1 MRSLLW
7 LIVLFI
13 VAVVIVLTGTHYN
26 GNVFIVVEQTQ
37 IRINL
42 HLFVGLVIL
51 LVVLLY
57 VLLRIV
63 MGLVHLPGQWT
74 RWRVNHQRHQV
85 ETALNHAGL
94 AFFEGRFQFAEREAE
109 RVLGNKQGHNSR
121 ALALMIAAHS
131 ADQIDELAK
140 RDRYLNEIAQLP
152 EKQQLSRYLLLAR
165 SALAKHDNVGAK
177 NALEAASKISPN
189 LTQVAK
195 LRLRYEWENGN
206 PQGVLQQVDKLS
218 RADALSESE
227 LQSYRHW
234 AYQQLLTRAHD
245 PSELKM
251 SLKAIPADEREG
263 NLCVD
268 IVKKYLQLGMY
279 AQALKYV
286 KKYYPVSFNPD
297 LLPLFSEAN
306 QYSSVKD
313 QQKSIEIA
321 EKWLQQRPQDPALQM
336 LLGQLSYDQQLW
348 GKAKSYLEASLQISN
363 NNVARL
369 LLAKVLE
376 HSGQTAAAQQQREQ
390 VLATISNEDE
400 F

>member
-234 AYQQLLTRAHD
+234 AYQQLLARAHD

-251 SLKAIPADEREG
+251 SLKAISADEREG
-263 NLCVD
+263 DLCVD

>member
-109 RVLGNKQGHNSR
+109 RVLGNKQGLNSR

-165 SALAKHDNVGAK
+165 SALAKHDNVDAK

-263 NLCVD
+263 DLCVD

>member
-165 SALAKHDNVGAK
+165 SALAKHDNIGAK

-234 AYQQLLTRAHD
+234 AYQQLLARAHD

-263 NLCVD
+263 DLCVD

>member
-74 RWRVNHQRHQV
+74 SWRVNHQRHQV

-263 NLCVD
+263 DLCVD

>member
-263 NLCVD
+263 DLCVD

-286 KKYYPVSFNPD
+286 MKYYPVSFNPD

>member
-109 RVLGNKQGHNSR
+109 RVLGNKQGLNSR

-177 NALEAASKISPN
+177 NALEAASKINPN

-263 NLCVD
+263 DLCVD

-376 HSGQTAAAQQQREQ
+376 QSGQTAAAQQQREQ

>member
-251 SLKAIPADEREG
+251 SLKAIPADECEG
-263 NLCVD
+263 DLCVD

>member
-63 MGLVHLPGQWT
+63 MGLVHLPGQWA

-263 NLCVD
+263 DLCVD

>member
-263 NLCVD
+263 DLCVD

-321 EKWLQQRPQDPALQM
+321 EKWLQQQPQDPALQM

>member
-74 RWRVNHQRHQV
+74 RWRDNHQRHQV

-165 SALAKHDNVGAK
+165 SALAKHDHVGAK

-263 NLCVD
+263 DLCVD

>member
-195 LRLRYEWENGN
+195 LLLRYEWENGN

-245 PSELKM
+245 PSELRM

-263 NLCVD
+263 DLCVD

>member
-263 NLCVD
+263 DLCVD

>member
-195 LRLRYEWENGN
+195 LLLRYEWENGN

-263 NLCVD
+263 DLCVD

>member
-109 RVLGNKQGHNSR
+109 RVLGNKQGLNSR

-263 NLCVD
+263 DLCVD

-376 HSGQTAAAQQQREQ
+376 QSGQTAAAQQQREQ

>member
-165 SALAKHDNVGAK
+165 SALAKHDHVGAK

-263 NLCVD
+263 DLCVD

>member
-206 PQGVLQQVDKLS
+206 PQGVLQLVDKLS

-263 NLCVD
+263 DLCVD

>member
-94 AFFEGRFQFAEREAE
+94 AFFEGRFLFAEREAE

-195 LRLRYEWENGN
+195 LLLRYEWENGN
-206 PQGVLQQVDKLS
+206 PPGVLQQVDKLS

-245 PSELKM
+245 PSELRM

-263 NLCVD
+263 DLCVD

>member
-263 NLCVD
+263 DFCVD

>member
-57 VLLRIV
+57 VLLRIM

-251 SLKAIPADEREG
+251 ILKAIPADEREG
-263 NLCVD
+263 DLCVD

>member
-1 MRSLLW
+1 MRTLLW

-206 PQGVLQQVDKLS
+206 PQGVLKQVDKLS

-263 NLCVD
+263 DLCVD

>member
-165 SALAKHDNVGAK
+165 SALAKHDNVSAK

-263 NLCVD
+263 DLCVD

-348 GKAKSYLEASLQISN
+348 GKAKSYLEACLQISN

>member
-165 SALAKHDNVGAK
+165 SALAKHDNVSAK

-263 NLCVD
+263 DLCVD

>member
-245 PSELKM
+245 PSELKL

-263 NLCVD
+263 DLCVD

-376 HSGQTAAAQQQREQ
+376 QSGQTAAAQQQREQ

>member
-109 RVLGNKQGHNSR
+109 RVLGNKQGLNSR

-263 NLCVD
+263 DLCVD

-363 NNVARL
+363 NNVAKL

>member
-195 LRLRYEWENGN
+195 LLLRYEWENGN
-206 PQGVLQQVDKLS
+206 PPGVLQQVDKLS

-245 PSELKM
+245 PSELRM

-263 NLCVD
+263 DLCVD

>member
-109 RVLGNKQGHNSR
+109 RVLGNKQGLNSR

-165 SALAKHDNVGAK
+165 SALAKHDNIGAK

-263 NLCVD
+263 DLCVD

>member
-1 MRSLLW
+1 
-7 LIVLFI
+7 
-13 VAVVIVLTGTHYN
+13 
-26 GNVFIVVEQTQ
+26 
-37 IRINL
+37 
-42 HLFVGLVIL
+42 
-51 LVVLLY
+51 
-57 VLLRIV
+57 
-63 MGLVHLPGQWT
+63 
-74 RWRVNHQRHQV
+74 
-85 ETALNHAGL
+85 
-94 AFFEGRFQFAEREAE
+94 
-109 RVLGNKQGHNSR
+109 
-121 ALALMIAAHS
+121 MIAAHS

-165 SALAKHDNVGAK
+165 SALAKHDHVGAK

-263 NLCVD
+263 DLCVD

>member
-263 NLCVD
+263 DLCVD

-348 GKAKSYLEASLQISN
+348 GKAKSYLEACLQISN

>member
-165 SALAKHDNVGAK
+165 SALAKHDHIGAK

-263 NLCVD
+263 DLCVD

>member
-109 RVLGNKQGHNSR
+109 RVLGNKQGLNSR

-263 NLCVD
+263 DLCVD

>member
-26 GNVFIVVEQTQ
+26 GNVFIVLEQTQ

-263 NLCVD
+263 DLCVD

-336 LLGQLSYDQQLW
+336 LLGQLSYDQHLW

>member
-109 RVLGNKQGHNSR
+109 RVLGNKQGLNSR

-263 NLCVD
+263 DLCVD

-369 LLAKVLE
+369 LLAKVLD

>member
-263 NLCVD
+263 DLCVD

-297 LLPLFSEAN
+297 LLPLFFEAN

-348 GKAKSYLEASLQISN
+348 GKAKSYLEACLQISN